1 VLIIADRMHEWV
13 LRLARTDHLT
23 GALSRGALCTQGRTI
38 DELIAQADSALYRAK
53 HAGRNCTRVRDDE
66 AQAPDK
72 PPLRMGRGGQ

>member
-1 VLIIADRMHEWV
+1 MTLPRHAPAG
-13 LRLARTDHLT
+13 LAFFCRRFVERPVR
-23 GALSRGALCTQGRTI
+23 AVGRTI
-38 DELIAQADSALYRAK
+38 DELIAQADSALYRAR